1 MKINQFIEQDFIDEL
16 DRSNLNRRLIQYSL
30 FIKDSLSLNIS
41 DRINELLKSVYNKSK
56 ELPSGALLAA
66 FSDPSFG
73 YWLYISK
80 NILNRLKNGEQ
91 IPKSDVPHLNVK
103 DQTKIFE
110 SHINDLNRWLLV
122 ASVLSRNTFE
132 GQIPS
137 INGSIYIPFWGLVIE
152 NCEDIEIT
160 SYRYYNSRHELSIQG
175 TKLKKA
181 TEALNKTIVSSSAP
195 PKISNI
201 HGTILIDICDPY
213 IVGGWSGSYKD
224 PSGKKYILIKD
235 INETDIFKNINAAL
249 GLIENL
255 WPELHAN
262 IFTLIKTI
270 HFIES
275 PYDDRHVSCTNNYF
289 SGALLMSNGDE
300 YLLAEATI
308 HEYYHNVLDLMIA
321 NGDIF
326 EGAPPKEEIYYS
338 PWRPDA
344 RHIAGVLHAV
354 FVFTNV
360 AIFLDK
366 AIKVKTSNEEL
377 EYRLKTILVK
387 LKLGVEVLRKFHFTK
402 PIAISLIFTLN
413 SEIKT
418 LFEKHQNTD
427 FSKHNEIQMEHINGW
442 ELKHP
447 ELIDGKKNI
456 KEFLICK

>member
-1 MKINQFIEQDFIDEL
+1 M
-16 DRSNLNRRLIQYSL
+16 
-30 FIKDSLSLNIS
+30 
-41 DRINELLKSVYNKSK
+41 
-56 ELPSGALLAA
+56 
-66 FSDPSFG
+66 
-73 YWLYISK
+73 YISK
-80 NILNRLKNGEQ
+80 NILSRIKNGEQ
-91 IPKSDVPHLNVK
+91 IPASDVPHLSINEET
-103 DQTKIFE
+103 DIFE
-110 SHINDLNRWLLV
+110 LHLYELNRWLLV
-122 ASVLSRNTFE
+122 ASILSKNEFE
-132 GQIPS
+132 SKIPS
-137 INGSIYIPFWGLVIE
+137 IKGIIYIPIFGFRIE
-152 NCEDIEIT
+152 GCRDSEIIKYQYNREKHEIFRRGIILNET
-160 SYRYYNSRHELSIQG
+160 SKYLNSAKDCTPTQ
-175 TKLKKA
+175 
-181 TEALNKTIVSSSAP
+181 
-195 PKISNI
+195 PKISNLN
-201 HGTILIDICDPY
+201 GTILIDVCDPY

-224 PSGKKYILIKD
+224 PSGNKYILIED
-235 INETDIFKNINAAL
+235 ISKTDIVKNIDIAL
-249 GLIENL
+249 GLIEDL
-255 WPELHAN
+255 WPELHVN

-447 ELIDGKKNI
+447 ELIDGTKNI